1 MKKVLFICVRNSGRS
16 QMAEGFFNHARD
28 STVKAISAGID
39 PAESVNPV
47 VIKVMQ
53 EAGIDISKNR
63 PKMITA
69 EMLID
74 ADIVITMGCGV
85 NCPCLAQRE
94 TIDWGLTDPEGK
106 ELPEIRKI
114 RDQIKENVTALINKL
129 INYRQQEVSNG

>member
-1 MKKVLFICVRNSGRS
+1 
-16 QMAEGFFNHARD
+16 
-28 STVKAISAGID
+28 VKAISAGTD

-47 VIKVMQ
+47 VIKLMQ

-74 ADIVITMGCGV
+74 ADMVITMGCGV
-85 NCPCLAQRE
+85 SCPCLAQRE
-94 TIDWGLTDPEGK
+94 TVDWGLTEPEGK
-106 ELPEIRKI
+106 DLPEIKKI
-114 RDQIKENVTALINKL
+114 RDQIKENVTALINKR